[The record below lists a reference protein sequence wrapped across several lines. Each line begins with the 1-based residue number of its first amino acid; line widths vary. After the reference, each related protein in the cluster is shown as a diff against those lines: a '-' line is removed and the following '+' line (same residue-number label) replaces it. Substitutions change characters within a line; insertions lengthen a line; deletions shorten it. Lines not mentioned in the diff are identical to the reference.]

1 MTWESFATKIS
12 VSSISQIYDWD
23 VYILGE
29 HKDESRLASQYL
41 FGVYMPQSYVL
52 RRYVECEEQ
61 HPMEEVVCHVC
72 QLASNA

>member
-52 RRYVECEEQ
+52 HRYIECKEQ
-61 HPMEEVVCHVC
+61 HPMEEVVLPCM
-72 QLASNA
+72 LAS